1 MTTTLEILR
10 DQQLEYIRVR
20 DSFKSEVLLSF
31 KLIMAKFEDI
41 FNESDYKVDVI
52 CSSEGKK
59 NLVFDI
65 KIESPN
71 FSFNKRSN
79 VLSYQDY
86 KFLSNKEQK
95 RLHSLI
101 TFLLN
106 YFLYLPTEGKE
117 NIDIIE
123 FYNSIKGE

>member
-1 MTTTLEILR
+1 MATTLEILR
-10 DQQLEYIRVR
+10 NQQLEYIRVR
-20 DSFKSEVLLSF
+20 DNFKSEVLLSF
-31 KLIMAKFEDI
+31 KLIMAKFEDV
-41 FNESDYKVDVI
+41 FNESDYKVSVI

-123 FYNSIKGE
+123 FYNTLKGE

>member
-1 MTTTLEILR
+1 MATTLEILR

-20 DSFKSEVLLSF
+20 DNFKSEVLLSF

-41 FNESDYKVDVI
+41 FNENDYKVSVI

-123 FYNSIKGE
+123 FYNKIKGE

>member
-20 DSFKSEVLLSF
+20 DNFKSEVLLSF
-31 KLIMAKFEDI
+31 KLIMAKFEDV

-65 KIESPN
+65 KVESQN

-117 NIDIIE
+117 NVDIIE

>member
-65 KIESPN
+65 KVESQN